1 MLFLCTNLR
10 RCDLLLRHI
19 AKNRFWVITG
29 LELVT
34 IAFMFSI
41 RFLVLDAGTPKS
53 FSIVS
58 TPAFQF
64 VTVAVSVAMIIQSLW
79 DLSYH
84 FIREITRLLAV
95 GVTTMMMMAFWL
107 SDLSTLHITLVPI
120 GLMFLLIRM
129 LLDLATDNTLFKNGK
144 GQ

>member
-1 MLFLCTNLR
+1 M
-10 RCDLLLRHI
+10 LRHI
-19 AKNRFWVITG
+19 AKNRFWIITG
-29 LELVT
+29 AELIT

-41 RFLVLDAGTPKS
+41 RFLALDVHTPDS
-53 FSIVS
+53 FSIVA
-58 TPAFQF
+58 TPVFQF
-64 VTVAVSVAMIIQSLW
+64 ITVAVSVAMIIQSLW
-79 DLSYH
+79 DISYH

-95 GVTTMMMMAFWL
+95 GITSMMMMAFWL

>member
-1 MLFLCTNLR
+1 MLK
-10 RCDLLLRHI
+10 HI
-19 AKNRFWVITG
+19 VKNRFWVITG
-29 LELVT
+29 LEMVT
-34 IAFMFSI
+34 VAFMFSI
-41 RFLVLDAGTPKS
+41 RFLVLDADTPKS

-79 DLSYH
+79 DISYH

-95 GVTTMMMMAFWL
+95 GITSMMMMAFWL
-107 SDLSTLHITLVPI
+107 SDLSTIHITLVPI

-129 LLDLATDNTLFKNGK
+129 LIDLATDNTLFKNRK

>member
-1 MLFLCTNLR
+1 M
-10 RCDLLLRHI
+10 LRHI
-19 AKNRFWVITG
+19 VKNRFWVITG

-41 RFLVLDAGTPKS
+41 RFLALDVHTPKS
-53 FSIVS
+53 FSIVA

-79 DLSYH
+79 DISYH

-95 GVTTMMMMAFWL
+95 GVTSMMMMAFWL
-107 SDLSTLHITLVPI
+107 SDLSTLHVTLVPL
-120 GLMFLLIRM
+120 GMMYLLIRM
-129 LLDLATDNTLFKNGK
+129 LLDLATDNTLFKNRK

>member
-1 MLFLCTNLR
+1 MIK
-10 RCDLLLRHI
+10 HI
-19 AKNRFWVITG
+19 IKNRFWILTG
-29 LELVT
+29 AELIT

-41 RFLVLDAGTPKS
+41 RFLVLDVHTPDS
-53 FSIVS
+53 FSIVA
-58 TPAFQF
+58 TPVFQF
-64 VTVAVSVAMIIQSLW
+64 ITVAVSVAMIIQSLW
-79 DLSYH
+79 DISYH

-95 GVTTMMMMAFWL
+95 GVVSMMMMAFWL

>member
-1 MLFLCTNLR
+1 M
-10 RCDLLLRHI
+10 LRHI
-19 AKNRFWVITG
+19 VKNRFWIITG

-41 RFLVLDAGTPKS
+41 RFLVLDADIPKS

-64 VTVAVSVAMIIQSLW
+64 ITVAVSVAMIIQSLW
-79 DLSYH
+79 DISYH

-107 SDLSTLHITLVPI
+107 SDLSTLHVTLVPL
-120 GLMFLLIRM
+120 GMMYLLIRM

-144 GQ
+144 ERK

>member
-1 MLFLCTNLR
+1 MLK
-10 RCDLLLRHI
+10 HI
-19 AKNRFWVITG
+19 IKNRFWILTG
-29 LELVT
+29 AELIT

-41 RFLVLDAGTPKS
+41 RFLVLEVGTPES
-53 FSIVS
+53 FRIIS

-107 SDLSTLHITLVPI
+107 SDLSTLHVTLVPL
-120 GLMFLLIRM
+120 GMMYLLIRM

>member
-1 MLFLCTNLR
+1 M
-10 RCDLLLRHI
+10 LRHI
-19 AKNRFWVITG
+19 VKNRFWVITG

-41 RFLVLDAGTPKS
+41 RFLVLDADTPKS

-79 DLSYH
+79 DISYH

-95 GVTTMMMMAFWL
+95 GITSMMMMAFWL
-107 SDLSTLHITLVPI
+107 SDLSTLHITLAPI

-129 LLDLATDNTLFKNGK
+129 LIDLATDNTLFNNRK

>member
-1 MLFLCTNLR
+1 M
-10 RCDLLLRHI
+10 LRHI
-19 AKNRFWVITG
+19 AKNRFWIITG
-29 LELVT
+29 AELIT

-41 RFLVLDAGTPKS
+41 RFLALDVHTPAS
-53 FSIVS
+53 FSIVA

-79 DLSYH
+79 DISYH

-95 GVTTMMMMAFWL
+95 GVVSMMMMAFWL

>member
-1 MLFLCTNLR
+1 M
-10 RCDLLLRHI
+10 LRHI
-19 AKNRFWVITG
+19 AKNRFWIITG
-29 LELVT
+29 AELIT

-41 RFLVLDAGTPKS
+41 RFLALDVHTPAS
-53 FSIVS
+53 FSIVA
-58 TPAFQF
+58 TPVFQF
-64 VTVAVSVAMIIQSLW
+64 ITVAVSVAMIIQSLW
-79 DLSYH
+79 DISYH

-95 GVTTMMMMAFWL
+95 GVVSMMMMAFWL

>member
-1 MLFLCTNLR
+1 M
-10 RCDLLLRHI
+10 LRHI
-19 AKNRFWVITG
+19 VKNRFWVITG

-41 RFLVLDAGTPKS
+41 RFLVLDADTPKS

-58 TPAFQF
+58 MPAFQF

-79 DLSYH
+79 DISYH

-95 GVTTMMMMAFWL
+95 GITSMMMMAFWL

>member
-1 MLFLCTNLR
+1 MLK
-10 RCDLLLRHI
+10 HI
-19 AKNRFWVITG
+19 VKNRFWVITG

-41 RFLVLDAGTPKS
+41 RFLVLDADTPKS

-79 DLSYH
+79 DISYH

-95 GVTTMMMMAFWL
+95 GITSMMMMAFWL
-107 SDLSTLHITLVPI
+107 SDLSTLHITLVPL

-129 LLDLATDNTLFKNGK
+129 LIDLATDNTLFKNRK

>member
-1 MLFLCTNLR
+1 M
-10 RCDLLLRHI
+10 LRHI
-19 AKNRFWVITG
+19 VKNRFWIITG
-29 LELVT
+29 AELIT

-41 RFLVLDAGTPKS
+41 RFLVLDADTPKS

-64 VTVAVSVAMIIQSLW
+64 LTVAVSVAMIIQSLW

-95 GVTTMMMMAFWL
+95 GVTCMMMMAFWL
-107 SDLSTLHITLVPI
+107 SDLSTLHVTLVPI
-120 GLMFLLIRM
+120 GLMYLLIRM
-129 LLDLATDNTLFKNGK
+129 LLDLATDNTLFRNGK

>member
-1 MLFLCTNLR
+1 M
-10 RCDLLLRHI
+10 LRHI
-19 AKNRFWVITG
+19 AKNRFWIITG
-29 LELVT
+29 AELITV
-34 IAFMFSI
+34 AFMFSI
-41 RFLVLDAGTPKS
+41 RFLALDVHTPAS
-53 FSIVS
+53 FSIVA
-58 TPAFQF
+58 TPVFQF
-64 VTVAVSVAMIIQSLW
+64 ITVAVSVAMIIQSLW
-79 DLSYH
+79 DISYH

-95 GVTTMMMMAFWL
+95 GITSMMMMAFWL

>member
-1 MLFLCTNLR
+1 M
-10 RCDLLLRHI
+10 LRHI
-19 AKNRFWVITG
+19 AKNRFWIITG
-29 LELVT
+29 AELIT

-41 RFLVLDAGTPKS
+41 RFLALDVHTPAS
-53 FSIVS
+53 FSIVA

-64 VTVAVSVAMIIQSLW
+64 LTVAVSVAMIIQSLW
-79 DLSYH
+79 DISYH

-95 GVTTMMMMAFWL
+95 GITSMMMMAFWL